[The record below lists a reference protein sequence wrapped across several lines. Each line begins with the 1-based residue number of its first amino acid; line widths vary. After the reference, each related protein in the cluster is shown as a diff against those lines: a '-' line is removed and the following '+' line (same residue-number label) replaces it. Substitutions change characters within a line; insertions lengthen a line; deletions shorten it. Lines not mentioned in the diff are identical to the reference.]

1 MLLIMGT
8 WNLKTKRNMAIN
20 KLEQLRQ
27 TVGGFKKSDTLSR
40 FKQEIEHGDSRKKS
54 QLVALKILRTL
65 RKLGLSQKQFA
76 EQLNVTPQ
84 HVNNWVKGSENL
96 TFETIE
102 NIEHAVGITLIDVT
116 EEKAGKVS
124 TQPIV
129 ASGSYDQVLHGKL
142 R

>member
-40 FKQEIEHGDSRKKS
+40 FKQEIEYGDSRKKS

-65 RKLGLSQKQFA
+65 RKRGLSQKHFA
-76 EQLNVTPQ
+76 EQLNVKPQ
-84 HVNNWVKGSENL
+84 QVSKWVKGSENL

-102 NIEHAVGITLIDVT
+102 KIEKALRITLIDRT
-116 EEKAGKVS
+116 EEYTS
-124 TQPIV
+124 ELQSLMHNSYTDFCFTTQN
-129 ASGSYDQVLHGKL
+129 
-142 R
+142 